1 MEQKGDKAGSTM
13 PGKTLDRREQI
24 LDVAQHLFLR
34 HGLDGV
40 TTRQIAKAVGISQ
53 PSLYA
58 HFPNR
63 DAIAV
68 ELCVRAFS
76 ILERRLRKVDAAM
89 TGRARLREL
98 CRAYID
104 FGLKEPAAYRVAF
117 MADIAMDEASGAHR
131 GLEAGLAAFS
141 ILRGAYGEVVAD
153 PEAAELAAQTV
164 WAGMH
169 GLVSIMLTRP
179 EFPFVEISRL
189 ISAHLD
195 LLLGRTD
202 L

>member
-1 MEQKGDKAGSTM
+1 MREKVEIAASASQRRAV
-13 PGKTLDRREQI
+13 DRREQI
-24 LDVAQHLFLR
+24 LDEAQHLFLR

-40 TTRQIAKAVGISQ
+40 TTRQIAQAVGISQ

-68 ELCVRAFS
+68 ELCIRAFGS
-76 ILERRLRKVDAAM
+76 LERRLRKVDAAM
-89 TGRARLREL
+89 QGAERLREL

-104 FGLKEPAAYRVAF
+104 FGLEEPAAYRVAF
-117 MADIAMDEASGAHR
+117 MADIAMDEVSGTHR
-131 GLEAGLAAFS
+131 GLEAGLATFS
-141 ILRGAYGEVVAD
+141 ILRNAYGQVIAD
-153 PEAAELAAQTV
+153 PDAAELAAQTV

-169 GLVSIMLTRP
+169 GLVSILLTRP
-179 EFPFVEISRL
+179 EFPFVERSRL

-195 LLLGRTD
+195 LLLGQME

>member
-24 LDVAQHLFLR
+24 LDEAQRLFLR
-34 HGLDGV
+34 HGLDAV
-40 TTRQIAKAVGISQ
+40 TTRQIAQAVGISQ

-68 ELCVRAFS
+68 ELCIRAFG

-89 TGRARLREL
+89 TGAARLREL

-104 FGLKEPAAYRVAF
+104 FGLEEPAAYRVAF
-117 MADIAMDEASGAHR
+117 HADIAMDEVSGKHR
-131 GLEAGLAAFS
+131 GLEAGLATFS
-141 ILRGAYGEVVAD
+141 ILRSAFGELLAD
-153 PEAAELAAQTV
+153 PAAAELAAQTV

-169 GLVSIMLTRP
+169 GLVSILLTRP
-179 EFPFVEISRL
+179 EFPFVERTRL

-195 LLLGRTD
+195 RLLGPA
-202 L
+202 